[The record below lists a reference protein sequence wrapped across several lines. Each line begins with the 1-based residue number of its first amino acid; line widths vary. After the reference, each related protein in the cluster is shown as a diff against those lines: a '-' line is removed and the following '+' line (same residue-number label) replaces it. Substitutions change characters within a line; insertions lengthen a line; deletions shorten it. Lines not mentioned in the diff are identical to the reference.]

1 MSPVQVEFLILGRAQ
16 CGRGIGQLEGCFHNG
31 ALTGRSTTRNGEI
44 R

>member
-1 MSPVQVEFLILGRAQ
+1 MSSVQVELLILGGAQ
-16 CGRGIGQLEGCFHNG
+16 CSRGIGQLGGCFHNG